1 MTIDELVDRSWSEM
15 SFSKHLAGRP
25 MIDRLVKKIIRRV
38 PTDIDGN
45 PSRMIRDVVRSARSE
60 EKGMGIILSIILSVI
75 ISELVKI
82 VFAWIRER
90 RVENTTQVHE
100 WQREAVY
107 G

>member
-25 MIDRLVKKIIRRV
+25 MIARLVKKIIRRV
-38 PTDIDGN
+38 PSDIDGN

-60 EKGMGIILSIILSVI
+60 EKGSFILSILLSVI

-100 WQREAVY
+100 WQKEAVY